1 MTYSNWLATNTCP
14 DHLPNDV
21 SWRLSLLWVQRR
33 YLVLIDGV
41 LHHRWDDVPGGGGVC
56 KHLQLV
62 LPGNLVKSVLEG
74 LHSTLVG
81 DHMGAA
87 KTLAKV
93 HARFY

>member
-1 MTYSNWLATNTCP
+1 M
-14 DHLPNDV
+14 
-21 SWRLSLLWVQRR
+21 
-33 YLVLIDGV
+33 IDGV
-41 LHHRWDDVPGGGGVC
+41 LHRRWEDVPGGGVC

-81 DHMGAA
+81 GHMGAA

-93 HARFY
+93 HAQFYWPERCRDVVQELCHM